1 MKKTITLLLIILT
14 TSVSF
19 SQVAPDKYHVR
30 FTDKNNSP
38 YSINNPQAF
47 LSQRAIDRR
56 ADQNIPI
63 IENDLP
69 VNPDY
74 IDSIASTGVTI
85 LNVSK
90 WMNSVTIYTTDQAAL
105 DAIDAFPFVQ
115 SVGKNSSSKSL
126 SKNEN
131 SSKPFFE
138 NESYGEFRGL
148 EGQSSNKGI
157 QGVYDYGTAL
167 NQIQML
173 NGDSLHDMGY
183 DGGGM
188 IIAVLDAGFLN
199 VNSLSVF
206 DSLWTNGQI
215 LGTRD
220 FVNPQ
225 SPNIYGSHYHGCM
238 VLSTMGANLP
248 GEMVGTAPKADYW
261 LIRTEDAA
269 TEYLIEE
276 LNWVSGAELAD
287 SLGADV
293 INSSL
298 GYTTFDD
305 PNHNHTYADMDGNT
319 APITIGADIAAS
331 KGILV
336 TNSAGNSGNDSWHY
350 IGAPADGDSV
360 FSIGSVNG
368 SGVYTY
374 FSSTGPTYDG
384 RIKPNVVAKGQ
395 GTTIVNPWNGSIYTG
410 NGTSFSS
417 PVTAGMV
424 ACLWQANPGKTNI
437 EIMEA
442 VQQSASQANNPDS
455 LLGYGIPN
463 YMQANRLLAPVIHSI
478 SLDVKVILEGA
489 YNGTDMDTKL
499 YSQIPLNQPYNNP
512 PFNYPGGESV
522 VSLPN
527 SDIVDWVL
535 VELRDASSPASA
547 TTAKIVERKAAFL
560 KTDAS
565 IVDLDGTSNL
575 QFSLPIS
582 DSLYVVVLHRNHLGI
597 ISSFALKESGGI
609 YSYDFT
615 TDAGQAFGVNAQ
627 KDLGS
632 GVSGMYSGDAN
643 ADGSIDDLDKSGS
656 WSLETGFKGYLPSDL
671 NMDGESNNVDKNE
684 FWQVNEGNSSQV
696 PE

>member
-1 MKKTITLLLIILT
+1 MKKTTVLLFSILI
-14 TSVSF
+14 SFVAF
-19 SQVAPDKYHVR
+19 SQVAPDKYQVR

-38 YSINNPQAF
+38 YSIDNPLEF

-56 ADQNIPI
+56 ANQNIPI
-63 IENDLP
+63 VENDLP
-69 VNPDY
+69 VNPGY

-90 WMNSVTIYTTDQAAL
+90 WMNSVTIYTTDQNAL
-105 DAIDAFPFVQ
+105 DAISAFPFVQ
-115 SVGKNSSSKSL
+115 STGKNSSFKTLPKKEKS
-126 SKNEN
+126 N
-131 SSKPFFE
+131 KPFFE
-138 NESYGEFRGL
+138 NESFGEKTESNR
-148 EGQSSNKGI
+148 QVSNKGI

-173 NGDSLHDMGY
+173 NGDSLHDLGY
-183 DGGGM
+183 DGAGM
-188 IIAVLDAGFLN
+188 LIAVLDAGFLN

-206 DSLWTNGQI
+206 DSLWINGQI
-215 LGTRD
+215 LGSRD
-220 FVNPQ
+220 FVDPQ
-225 SPNIYGSHYHGCM
+225 SPNIFGSHYHGCM

-248 GEMVGTAPKADYW
+248 GEMVGTAPQADYW
-261 LIRTEDAA
+261 LIRTEDAD

-276 LNWVSGAELAD
+276 LNWVSGAEFAD

-298 GYTTFDD
+298 GYTIFDD
-305 PNHNHTYADMDGNT
+305 SNQDHTYEDMDGNT
-319 APITIGADIAAS
+319 TPITIGADIAAS

-336 TNSAGNSGNDSWHY
+336 CNSAGNSGNDSWHY

-360 FSIGSVNG
+360 FSIGAVNG

-395 GTTIVNPWNGSIYTG
+395 GTTIVNPWTGAIYTG

-424 ACLWQANPGKTNI
+424 ACLWQANPGKSNI

-442 VQQSASQANNPDS
+442 IQQSASQANNPDS

-463 YMQANRLLAPVIHSI
+463 YMVANRLLAPVIHSI
-478 SLDVKVILEGA
+478 SLDVKVILEGP
-489 YNGTDMDTKL
+489 YNGTDMNT
-499 YSQIPLNQPYNNP
+499 QFAGEIPLNQPYTNP
-512 PFNYPGGESV
+512 PFNYPGGELVAAIPSGV
-522 VSLPN
+522 
-527 SDIVDWVL
+527 VDWVL
-535 VELRDASSPASA
+535 VELRDAPSPNLA
-547 TTAKIVERKAAFL
+547 TPAKTAERKAAFL
-560 KTDAS
+560 KNDGS
-565 IVDLDGTSNL
+565 IVDLDGTSKL
-575 QFSLPIS
+575 QFDLPIS

-597 ISSFALKESGGI
+597 ISNFALKENMGT

-615 TDAGQAFGVNAQ
+615 NSVGKAYGADAQN
-627 KDLGS
+627 DLGS
-632 GVSGMYSGDAN
+632 GVFGMFSGDAN
-643 ADGSIDDLDKSGS
+643 ADGSIDDLDKAGS
-656 WSLETGFKGYLPSDL
+656 WTLETGLSGYLPSDL
-671 NMDGESNNVDKNE
+671 NLDGESNNGDKNNY
-684 FWQVNEGNSSQV
+684 WQVNEGNNSQI